1 MFPPQPPQCFNQHS
15 LPRATVLSGRDIPLC
30 GECAVLFYD
39 KAPHAFWLA
48 ELDVNAIMS
57 SQIQYMAE
65 LEDEMEELLQEIDQ
79 ARQESE
85 DGW

>member
-1 MFPPQPPQCFNQHS
+1 MRCRGRCF
-15 LPRATVLSGRDIPLC
+15 RRGRHNASTSTPLC

-48 ELDVNAIMS
+48 ELDINAIMS

-65 LEDEMEELLQEIDQ
+65 LEEEMEELLQEIDQ